1 MPFLR
6 QSVHNV
12 STLWTDTNYNEEE
25 QRMKMIKAIVRPEK
39 AAELIDA
46 LSKAGF
52 NALTRMSV
60 LGRGKQQ
67 GLKVQDV
74 YYSEIPKEMLMLVV
88 EDKDEEQVSKIIAAA
103 AKTGKK
109 GSFGDGKIFILDVE
123 KTITLSSGKEEL

>member
-1 MPFLR
+1 
-6 QSVHNV
+6 
-12 STLWTDTNYNEEE
+12 
-25 QRMKMIKAIVRPEK
+25 MKMIKAIVRPEK